1 MEYLGHLI
9 EQKCVDRTW
18 TPLKASKENLGF
30 SHLLFAD
37 DIILFC
43 KVDSDA
49 YEAIL
54 EVLKKFCTKSRQK
67 ISSKKSRIYFSPN
80 VNESLKEEV
89 CDKLGIR
96 ETHEIRKY
104 LGFPLRHRG
113 SARNPYKFIVE
124 KVMSKL
130 AGWKAKYLSFVGR
143 TVLIKSV
150 MSTIPNYVMQGVAL
164 PVHICEK

>member
-1 MEYLGHLI
+1 MYIFILCMEYLGHLI
-9 EQKCVDRTW
+9 EQKCVDGSW

-30 SHLLFAD
+30 SHLLFTD
-37 DIILFC
+37 DIILSF
-43 KVDSDA
+43 KVDSNA

-54 EVLKKFCTKSRQK
+54 EVLEKFCTESKQK
-67 ISSKKSRIYFSPN
+67 ISTEKSRIYFSPN

-89 CDKLGIR
+89 CDKLGIQ
-96 ETHEIRKY
+96 EIHDIRKY

-113 SARNPYKFIVE
+113 ATRNPYIFIVE

-130 AGWKAKYLSFVGR
+130 ARWKAKYLSFTGR

-150 MSTIPNYVMQGVAL
+150 MSTIPNYVMQG
-164 PVHICEK
+164 IR